1 MRGMTTDL
9 AQCAADIAPHLDRL
23 RMGVMRA
30 SMELGMK
37 SGILA
42 GAGLDPDT
50 FTVFA
55 MLRNAYPDRAVRV
68 ENYRA
73 AYIYHDPEKFS
84 VVFELMLRSGHVVEV
99 DQTVV
104 LSPTGRELMTKVREV
119 GAQAANDMWGEGP
132 HPVLALADR
141 CVAAAATT
149 ASSGGAF
156 WLVAPPH
163 DEPADSEA
171 ARLAER
177 LTCLRW
183 HRFDAHVSAW
193 RAKGLSATEAGEL
206 GPGPLSDD
214 IEADTNE
221 RAGTAYAPLSPQER
235 ASLISALAALS

>member
-1 MRGMTTDL
+1 MRRMATDL
-9 AQCAADIAPHLDRL
+9 AQCAAAIAAHLDRL
-23 RMGVMRA
+23 RLGVMRA

-73 AYIYHDPEKFS
+73 AYIYQNPAKFS
-84 VVFELMLRSGHVVEV
+84 DALALMLRSGHVVEV
-99 DQTVV
+99 DQAVL
-104 LSPTGRELMTKVREV
+104 LSPSGRELMARVRQV
-119 GAQAANDMWGEGP
+119 GAQAANEVWGEGP

-141 CVAAAATT
+141 CLAAAETT
-149 ASSGGAF
+149 ATSDGAF

-163 DEPADSEA
+163 DEPEDSPA

-183 HRFDAHVSAW
+183 HRFDAHVSVW
-193 RAKGLSATEAGEL
+193 RAKGLNATSVSEL
-206 GPGPLSDD
+206 APGALRDE
-214 IEADTNE
+214 IEADTND
-221 RAGTAYAPLSPQER
+221 RAGRAYAPLTSEER
-235 ASLISALAALS
+235 AALISALSALA